1 MATSRLGAGTRTIRN
16 PRCLRLSF
24 VSVFPLLFVWALA
37 GSVSSEQ
44 SDPAKREAAYRANNL
59 GVALLEQ
66 YKAKEAAESFQRSL
80 AIDPDLRLAQINL
93 AIALYYIP
101 DPDAAR
107 RAAEKALRNDPRA
120 PQPHY
125 ILGLIAR
132 TDNRYD
138 DAIKEFQDVLT
149 IDIAD
154 AATNVNLGQIYVQ
167 EKKYDQAIPAFRK
180 ALAAEPYN
188 EAALYNL
195 GILLTRTGAREEGQR
210 VLRKFQEL
218 QQSGAG
224 TKIGTAY
231 LEGGHYAEAIVST
244 GAEPDLVDRKTPE
257 IKFVDA
263 SDTLLPKDNRPLR
276 APSNGARASGSA
288 KQNLS
293 PESAAITLFDYDGDG
308 DLDIFDASVPPRL
321 LRNDGGKFTEVTA
334 GAGLLISGSAACAAA
349 IAGDYDNDGRPDLL
363 VAYAARNQF
372 VLYHND
378 GGGHFSDRTKEA
390 GITTPSAPDGPYV
403 SAAFVDFDHDGD
415 LDIFVTGPANIL
427 LRNNGN
433 GTFTEITQA
442 AGVSARSSAADGAGV
457 IPTDF
462 DNRRDVDL
470 FLLDRKQPPALM
482 RNMRDGT
489 FRDVAEEAGL
499 GHDGAFWCA
508 AAGDINKDGFTD
520 FFMSSGTRAVLAMSD
535 GRNHF
540 KVSAAPAGSNQTVA
554 AQFLDYDNDGLLD
567 LLTVTAKGVRLW
579 RNMGN
584 DFLEVSATSLPTAY
598 RNLS

>member
-1 MATSRLGAGTRTIRN
+1 LAQ
-16 PRCLRLSF
+16 F
-24 VSVFPLLFVWALA
+24 VFPILLLWALA
-37 GSVSSEQ
+37 GGVSSEQ
-44 SDPAKREAAYRANNL
+44 NNLDKREAAYRANNL

-66 YKAKEAAESFQRSL
+66 YKPKEAAESFERSL

-93 AIALYYIP
+93 CIALYYLP

-107 RAAEKALRNDPRA
+107 RAADKALAKDPYA

-138 DAIKEFQDVLT
+138 DALKEFQSVLA
-149 IDIAD
+149 IDND
-154 AATNVNLGQIYVQ
+154 DSATNVIIGQIYVQ
-167 EKKYDQAIPAFRK
+167 EKKYEQAIPAFRK

-195 GILLTRTGAREEGQR
+195 GILLTRTGAKEEGQR
-210 VLRKFQEL
+210 TLRKFQQL

-224 TKIGTAY
+224 TKVGTAY

-244 GAEPDLVDRKTPE
+244 GAESDLVDRKTPE
-257 IKFVDA
+257 IKFLDA
-263 SDTLLPKDNRPLR
+263 SDALLPKETRTSR
-276 APSNGARASGSA
+276 TQSGSAKTSRSA
-288 KQNLS
+288 KQNLNS
-293 PESAAITLFDYDGDG
+293 TAEAIVLFDYDSDE

-321 LRNDGGKFTEVTA
+321 LRNDGRRFTDVTA
-334 GAGLLISGSAACAAA
+334 GAGLSISGSDDCFAA
-349 IAGDYDNDGRPDLL
+349 IAGDYDNDNRPDLF
-363 VAYAARNQF
+363 VAYAAQNKF

-378 GGGHFSDRTKEA
+378 GEGHFSDRTKEA
-390 GITTPSAPDGPYV
+390 GVTTPTAPGAAYT

-433 GTFTEITQA
+433 GAFTEITQA
-442 AGVSARSSAADGAGV
+442 AGVSARASAAEGSAV

-470 FLLDRKQPPALM
+470 FLLDRKQPPALL

-489 FRDVAEEAGL
+489 FHDVAKEVGL
-499 GHDGAFWCA
+499 DNDGAFWCA
-508 AAGDINKDGFTD
+508 AAGDVNKDGFTD

-540 KVSAAPAGSNQTVA
+540 KVSAAPAAMNQTVA

-567 LLTVTAKGVRLW
+567 LLTNTVKGTRLW
-579 RNMGN
+579 RNVGN
-584 DFLEVSATSLPTAY
+584 AFIEVSATSLPTA
-598 RNLS
+598 